1 MSEQVLHPSQAEF
14 DGLIAGDMP
23 VLVDFWAP
31 WCGPCRMVGPFIEEI
46 AAEYAGRAKVCKVD
60 VDEQGALAARYQVM
74 TIPTVMV
81 FKNGEIV
88 EKSVGSK
95 PKKAF
100 AKMLEKHL

>member
-1 MSEQVLHPSQAEF
+1 MSVIHVNKNNFVSEVLESAQ
-14 DGLIAGDMP
+14 P
-23 VLVDFWAP
+23 VLLDFWAP

-81 FKNGEIV
+81 FQKGEIL

-95 PKKAF
+95 PKKEF